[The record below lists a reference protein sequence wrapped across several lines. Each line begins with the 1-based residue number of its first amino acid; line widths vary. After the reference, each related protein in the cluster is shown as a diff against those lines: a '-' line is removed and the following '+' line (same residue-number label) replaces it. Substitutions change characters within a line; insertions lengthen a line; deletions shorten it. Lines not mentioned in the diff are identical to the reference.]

1 MTRTEIR
8 SRIRAF
14 IQENFLYMRSDFQLG
29 DEDSLLGTGIIDSMG
44 VMELTAFLQDEFGL
58 HVEDEEI
65 TQANLGSVAAL
76 IRFTEGKRSLDEA
89 VA

>member
-44 VMELTAFLQDEFGL
+44 VMELTAFLQDEFGF